1 LEPEADTVTNKRDQN
16 TSDNYGFQKIIA
28 HKKNTRNHIQ
38 RSTMKTKNMTLTQK
52 PTGKPK

>member
-16 TSDNYGFQKIIA
+16 TSDNYGFQKTIA